1 MSHSYY
7 IEGCPVPF
15 HDLPELFEY
24 LRHSGRYLYMYQFLT
39 VFLDGWKPL
48 FWIIINNDDTLTRFF
63 ITYRDYPK

>member
-24 LRHSGRYLYMYQFLT
+24 LSRSGRYLYMYQFLT

-48 FWIIINNDDTLTRFF
+48 FFIIIKTDETLTRHI
-63 ITYRDYPK
+63 ITYQDYK